1 MLLWGTGQ
9 KRRRID
15 HLDVQITFVVVI
27 SYDIVYFGWEGFKGG
42 CLCECVCV
50 QRGVGGSWV
59 VNKDYRQS
67 KTATLLLI
75 YFLNPL

>member
-42 CLCECVCV
+42 CLCECVCACV
-50 QRGVGGSWV
+50 FRGVLVAVGLSI
-59 VNKDYRQS
+59 KITD
-67 KTATLLLI
+67 
-75 YFLNPL
+75 NPKPPRYS

>member
-50 QRGVGGSWV
+50 FRGVLVAVGLSI
-59 VNKDYRQS
+59 KITD
-67 KTATLLLI
+67 
-75 YFLNPL
+75 NPKPPSYS

>member
-42 CLCECVCV
+42 VCVSVCVCSEGCWW
-50 QRGVGGSWV
+50 QLGC
-59 VNKDYRQS
+59 Q
-67 KTATLLLI
+67 
-75 YFLNPL
+75 